1 MSTSTSTSLTA
12 RKPEEAKQLIDY
24 AIELTK
30 AWSLKKLGYDITIRD
45 EERDQYSGFGI
56 DKEDGVYWHDF
67 IGGGTKREDMIPV
80 DTFIKQITERF
91 PHLEMKRRD
100 ALEGGGCGEF
110 EAVFRNGKWSE
121 VNDYTLDVY
130 VENDAEFCLLAEK
143 MNDKEFYS
151 SYRIYDYK
159 TVMNEQFVTLSF
171 REVTEEE
178 TKQILDGI
186 IGKMTTVLPQ
196 TELFCILVHD
206 ESAGSGIEK
215 KAIAKDGAAAF
226 QEITL
231 DEIEFLET
239 SSDFLYGDNEPKAEY
254 IKLLFKTDPEVMQ
267 KHLAKL
273 REEKDNRKQER
284 KQELMKEYYGKS
296 DRDGESEIIDD
307 LPG

>member
-1 MSTSTSTSLTA
+1 MSYSTSTSLTA

-45 EERDQYSGFGI
+45 EERDMFKGFGI
-56 DKEDGVYWHDF
+56 CDKEDGVFWHDF
-67 IGGGTKREDMIPV
+67 IGGG
-80 DTFIKQITERF
+80 
-91 PHLEMKRRD
+91 
-100 ALEGGGCGEF
+100 LEGGGCGMF

-130 VENDAEFCLLAEK
+130 VENDTEFRLLAEK
-143 MNDKEFYS
+143 MNDKVFHS

-159 TVMNEQFVTLSF
+159 TVTNEHFVTLSF

-178 TKQILDGI
+178 TNQILDGI

-206 ESAGSGIEK
+206 EPAGSGIEK
-215 KAIAKDGAAAF
+215 KTIAKNGVAAF
-226 QEITL
+226 QEITH

-239 SSDFLYGDNEPKAEY
+239 SSDFWYGDNEPKAEY

-273 REEKDNRKQER
+273 REEEDKR
-284 KQELMKEYYGKS
+284 KQELKKEFYGKS
-296 DRDGESEIIDD
+296 DRDGESEIIDE
-307 LPG
+307 LPF

>member
-1 MSTSTSTSLTA
+1 MSASTSTSLTV
-12 RKPEEAKQLIDY
+12 RKPEDAKQLIDY

-45 EERDQYSGFGI
+45 EERDMFKGFGI
-56 DKEDGVYWHDF
+56 DEDGVYWHDF

-80 DTFIKQITERF
+80 DTFIEQITKKF
-91 PHLEMKRRD
+91 PQMEMSRGD
-100 ALEGGGCGEF
+100 SLEGGGCGMF

-130 VENDAEFCLLAEK
+130 VENDAEFRLLAEK
-143 MNDKEFYS
+143 MNDKDFHS

-159 TVMNEQFVTLSF
+159 TVTNEHFVTLSF

-178 TKQILDGI
+178 TNQILDGI

-206 ESAGSGIEK
+206 EPAGSGIEK

-226 QEITL
+226 QEITH

-239 SSDFLYGDNEPKAEY
+239 SSDFWYGENEPKAEY

-273 REEKDNRKQER
+273 REAEDKR
-284 KQELMKEYYGKS
+284 KQELKKEFYGKS